1 MTTIGIGTKVAPASP
16 ASRTG
21 GQSRKNPGREQRLDG
36 TTDWSIEKKIDP
48 EAAGAFLQHLT
59 ANLTGSTGAVLSKEA
74 ASLRAADTKQR
85 LLGSTLSIA
94 NQRPHVILA
103 LFAQENT
110 SA

>member
-1 MTTIGIGTKVAPASP
+1 MTTIGIGTKVTPASP

-36 TTDWSIEKKIDP
+36 TANWPLEKEIDP
-48 EAAGAFLQHLT
+48 EAAGAFLQRLT
-59 ANLTGSTGAVLSKEA
+59 ATLTGSTEAVLSKEA
-74 ASLRAADTKQR
+74 ASLRAADAKQR
-85 LLGSTLSIA
+85 LSGSTLSIA
-94 NQRPHVILA
+94 NRRPHVILA